1 MAESPDSVAGH
12 LAAADAPV
20 EVILAGMHRLLDS
33 LPLDAYEGLEG
44 PARAKAATSL
54 MRLEARVK
62 AHQLAATKAVS
73 TSGEARRQGATS
85 TGSLLAG
92 SFGGDRQAADRAV
105 KQAEKLASAS
115 QTQHALARGVI
126 SVKQADLI
134 TRTLANL
141 PGEVTEAQ
149 WEACETQLLCD
160 APTLDLKALSR
171 RADRIAD
178 VFAPDEVDEIENDTV
193 ELREKAAWKATEFWM
208 VDRGDGTHK
217 GGFVLPEAQA
227 DMLRTALEA
236 ISAPQVQTS
245 ESLADAVLDERPR
258 YGQRMGWAFATLI
271 EQIPADRLPDTAGVG
286 AIVTVNLDHDVLL
299 DKLKA
304 ATLSTGT
311 KISAGQARR
320 MACELRLLP
329 AVFGGESLPLD
340 HGRAKRLFTGH
351 QRRAQAHR
359 DQGCVFPGCDR
370 PPHWCVAHHANRR
383 WADGGTTDLD
393 DGVLLCPYH
402 HRVLHDDGWD
412 IEFASDGIPQ
422 LIPPTS
428 IDPERNP
435 RRHAR
440 FARAA

>member
-1 MAESPDSVAGH
+1 MPTIVDDSPAGV
-12 LAAADAPV
+12 LAAV
-20 EVILAGMHRLLDS
+20 HELLDS
-33 LPLDAYEGLEG
+33 LSVLAFEHGTGAERAEVAQSCMRLS
-44 PARAKAATSL
+44 ARARAF
-54 MRLEARVK
+54 E
-62 AHQLAATKAVS
+62 LAATRAVHG
-73 TSGEARRQGATS
+73 SGEARRQGATS

-92 SFGGDRQAADRAV
+92 GFGGDRRAADQSV
-105 KQAEKLASAS
+105 LQAERLASAS
-115 QTQHALARGVI
+115 QTQQALAHGAI
-126 SVKQADLI
+126 SVKQSELI
-134 TRTLANL
+134 TRTLERL
-141 PGEVTEAQ
+141 PAEVTEVQ
-149 WEACETQLLCD
+149 REACETQLLCD
-160 APTLDLKALSR
+160 APTMDLKALGR

-178 VFAPDEVDEIENDTV
+178 VFAPDRVDAIENDTV
-193 ELREKAAWKATEFWM
+193 EQREKKAWAATEFWM
-208 VDRGDGTHK
+208 VDRGDGTAK

-236 ISAPQVQTS
+236 ISAPQVQRNQS
-245 ESLADAVLDERPR
+245 PDDAVLDQRPG
-258 YGQRMGWAFATLI
+258 YGQRMGWAFGTLI

-286 AIVTVNLDHDVLL
+286 AIITVNLDHDVLL
-299 DKLKA
+299 DKIGT

-329 AVFGGESLPLD
+329 AVFGGASLPLD

-370 PPHWCVAHHANRR
+370 PPQWCVAHHARRR

-393 DGVLLCPYH
+393 DGVLLCPFH

-412 IEFASDGIPQ
+412 VRFAPDGIPE
-422 LIPPTS
+422 LVPPVSVDARRT
-428 IDPERNP
+428 P

-440 FARAA
+440 FTRAA